1 MLLILNA
8 LVSVELF
15 EAWQAIIVR
24 SFTLK
29 AQLIKYWRNPIKD
42 GMVMHLGHWM
52 QMVPCRVQAVSDE
65 GDFHTPQ
72 LSLELE
78 SDLIH
83 KPGDKALM
91 MYLEGGKLRVVGS
104 IVLP

>member
-1 MLLILNA
+1 M
-8 LVSVELF
+8 
-15 EAWQAIIVR
+15 R